1 MKILVYSRGDIFAP
15 FAVVFAMEVTMNKNI
30 DYIGKT
36 VYYLKNYN
44 QFKISIKNLTE
55 DIEVLQQTMQLEAVA
70 PIAKYGDDITAGGNS
85 ELTAVEAYTAKKAQ
99 YKAKIIE
106 LQNRLEIINR
116 IIKKVDRSIDGLE
129 KRIVISFYLDNKTW
143 REIAQRNYI
152 SEQWAKKCRN
162 KAVRRL
168 SRMLF
173 GLTAIHEQL
182 DLFI

>member
-1 MKILVYSRGDIFAP
+1 
-15 FAVVFAMEVTMNKNI
+15 MNKNV

-44 QFKISIKNLTE
+44 QFKISVKNLEE
-55 DIEVLQQTMQLEAVA
+55 DIEALQQTIQLEAVA
-70 PIAKYGDDITAGGNS
+70 PIAKYGDDITAGSNS
-85 ELTAVEAYTAKKAQ
+85 EFGLTAVEAYTAKKAQ
-99 YKAKIIE
+99 YKARIIE
-106 LQNRLEIINR
+106 LQSRLEIINR
-116 IIKKVDRSIDGLE
+116 IIKKVDRSIEGLNAEE
-129 KRIVISFYLDNKTW
+129 KRIIISFYLDNKKW

>member
-1 MKILVYSRGDIFAP
+1 
-15 FAVVFAMEVTMNKNI
+15 MNKNV

-44 QFKISIKNLTE
+44 QFKISVKNLEE

-85 ELTAVEAYTAKKAQ
+85 ELTAKKAQ
-99 YKAKIIE
+99 YKAKIVE

-116 IIKKVDRSIDGLE
+116 IIKKVDRSIEGLEDEE